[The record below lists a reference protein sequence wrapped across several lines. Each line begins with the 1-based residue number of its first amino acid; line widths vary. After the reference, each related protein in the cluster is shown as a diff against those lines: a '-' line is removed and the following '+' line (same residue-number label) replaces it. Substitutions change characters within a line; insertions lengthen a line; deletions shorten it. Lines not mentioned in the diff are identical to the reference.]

1 MKKLIALLCALT
13 CIFSLTACGFDSRE
27 LTADEKSRREKIET
41 NLASKTMSF
50 LSGFLEDDAYEE
62 FAGYNPEELEY
73 MMDTRFQGD
82 LRVDGYGLKTALES
96 FHLAGK
102 TTGKILEVT
111 NIKATVSGTQIVVS
125 ADVRCE
131 KKNATAELIF
141 SNDLFLRLKG
151 GALNPAAGFWEMME
165 KAALNTVIGMGT
177 VFAVL
182 ILISLIIACFVF
194 VPKLEAGCK
203 KLEEG
208 FKKLGAGFKNILSV
222 FIGKKN
228 ATEGIDNAVAQI
240 KQQEEIL
247 GEADNA
253 QITDDT
259 ELVAVIAAAVAAYE
273 GSVNT
278 EGFVVRSIRRR

>member
-1 MKKLIALLCALT
+1 MKKLIALLCAFT
-13 CIFSLTACGFDSRE
+13 CIFSLTACSFDSRE
-27 LTADEKSRREKIET
+27 LTADEKSRVQELET
-41 NLASKTMSF
+41 GLAMQMTNF
-50 LSGFLEDDAYEE
+50 LGIFTDDEGYEN

-73 MMDTRFQGD
+73 IMDATSQGTIM
-82 LRVDGYGLKTALES
+82 VDGYGFKTAMES

-102 TTGKILEVT
+102 TTGDIEEIT
-111 NIKATVSGTQIVVS
+111 NIKAKVDGTQIVVS
-125 ADVRCE
+125 ADVRCK
-131 KKNATAELIF
+131 KKNATVELIF
-141 SNDLFLRLKG
+141 SNDLFLKLKG
-151 GALNPAAGFWEMME
+151 GALNPVAGFWEMME

-203 KLEEG
+203 KL
-208 FKKLGAGFKNILSV
+208 GAGFKNILSV
-222 FIGKKN
+222 FSRKKN
-228 ATEGIDNAVAQI
+228 STEGIDNAVAQI

-278 EGFVVRSIRRR
+278 DGFVVRSIRRR

>member
-13 CIFSLTACGFDSRE
+13 CIFSLTACGFDSGE
-27 LTADEKSRREKIET
+27 LTADEESRREKIET

-62 FAGYNPEELEY
+62 YAGYNPEELEY

-111 NIKATVSGTQIVVS
+111 NIKATVNGTQIVVS

-151 GALNPAAGFWEMME
+151 GALNPVAGFGEMME

-194 VPKLEAGCK
+194 VPKLEAGC
-203 KLEEG
+203 E
-208 FKKLGAGFKNILSV
+208 KLGAGFKKILSV
-222 FIGKKN
+222 FIRKKN